1 MSKRDYYEV
10 LGLAKDA
17 SEEEI
22 KASYRRLAS
31 KYHPDKLSE
40 NEKSSGE
47 IKFKEAKEAYET
59 LSDKEKRNMYDQIG
73 HPQDNFQTYHK
84 TQTRSWTF
92 DTETNMREVFEDLFR
107 QQANFTNRGQPQIIT
122 INITLR
128 DAYTGR
134 TVKHNDT
141 TVIIPKGVRPSTKL
155 YSGGKIYKIEILPHD
170 KFKRALDDLMTEVS
184 ISAIEAMIGVEAVL
198 EHLDGNKLQ
207 FSIPAGIQAGQII
220 KLSRTGMKNPEN
232 EHIGDMLV
240 RIGITI
246 PRNLSEVD
254 ITLLKNL
261 SHRDTIII

>member
-17 SEEEI
+17 SEDEI
-22 KASYRRLAS
+22 KKAYRKMAS
-31 KYHPDKLSE
+31 KYHPDVSKE
-40 NEKSSGE
+40 PDAEMRMREVNEAND
-47 IKFKEAKEAYET
+47 I
-59 LSDKEKRNMYDQIG
+59 LRDKEKRSMYDQFG
-73 HPQDNFQTYHK
+73 HAEDNFQTHHK
-84 TQTRSWTF
+84 ARSAHTRSWTF
-92 DTETNMREVFEDLFR
+92 DTQNDMREVFEELFK
-107 QQANFTNRGQPQIIT
+107 QNANFTNRGQPQIIA

-134 TVKHNDT
+134 TVKHNDI
-141 TVIIPKGVRPSTKL
+141 TVIIPKGVRPGTKL
-155 YSGGKIYKIEILPHD
+155 YAGGKIYRIDVLPHD

-207 FSIPAGIQAGQII
+207 FSIPAGIQTGQII

-254 ITLLKNL
+254 KALLKNL
-261 SHRDTIII
+261 SHRDTINI